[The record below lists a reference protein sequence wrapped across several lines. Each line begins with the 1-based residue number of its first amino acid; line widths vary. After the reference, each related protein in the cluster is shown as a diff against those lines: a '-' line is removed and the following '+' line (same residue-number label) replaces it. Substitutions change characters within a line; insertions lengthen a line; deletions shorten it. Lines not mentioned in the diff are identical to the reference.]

1 MIQIRTHYDQSGMPE
16 PIFIHHI
23 NPYGYRINVTHPDI
37 IPLYT
42 KWRIEHGESTH
53 YPPSDKCRM
62 EFEDALIAYLYTQL
76 PPWQR
81 PPEVAELYAQM
92 EADGIIDPPSEKKA

>member
-1 MIQIRTHYDQSGMPE
+1 MIRFRTYYDRYGMPI

-42 KWRIEHGESTH
+42 KWRLEHGES
-53 YPPSDKCRM
+53 
-62 EFEDALIAYLYTQL
+62 I
-76 PPWQR
+76 
-81 PPEVAELYAQM
+81 
-92 EADGIIDPPSEKKA
+92 

>member
-1 MIQIRTHYDQSGMPE
+1 MIRFRTYYDRYGMPI

-42 KWRIEHGESTH
+42 KWRLEHGESIY

-62 EFEDALIAYLYTQL
+62 EFEDALIAYLYNEL
-76 PPWQR
+76 PLFQR
-81 PPEVAELYAQM
+81 PPEIAELYSRL
-92 EADGIIDPPSEKKA
+92 GEKSLAEKRA